1 MQNKSC
7 DRYIDLLLFSIRLI
21 YSHAKEDAGLF
32 IDAKKK
38 RKRDAS
44 YHPNYYYLF
53 IYYAELPFHSIMRL
67 AHSLTD

>member
-7 DRYIDLLLFSIRLI
+7 DRYIDLLLFSIRLV
-21 YSHAKEDAGLF
+21 YSHAKKK
-32 IDAKKK
+32 KKK